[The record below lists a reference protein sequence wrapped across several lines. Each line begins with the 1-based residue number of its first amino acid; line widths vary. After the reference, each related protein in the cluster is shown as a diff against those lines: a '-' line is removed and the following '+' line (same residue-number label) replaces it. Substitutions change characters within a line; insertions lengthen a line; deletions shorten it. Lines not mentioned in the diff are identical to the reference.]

1 MLKHFSA
8 PWQLRIP
15 MLVFLFALAFSLQA
29 QDKVDTP
36 PKPVNMASVYQAI
49 GYPKAAA
56 KANKEAKVLVKILIG
71 KDGKYVKHEY
81 LGNPESVFTDAI
93 DAHIAD
99 IEFTAAQKE
108 GKAVKYWVTL
118 PFMFKL
124 KQD

>member
-1 MLKHFSA
+1 MSNQFSA
-8 PWQLRIP
+8 TWQLRIP
-15 MLVFLFALAFSLQA
+15 MLVFLLSLAFALQA

-36 PKPVNMASVYQAI
+36 PKPTNITSVYQAI

-56 KANKEAKVLVKILIG
+56 KAEKEGKVMVKILIG

-81 LGNPESVFTDAI
+81 LGSPETVFTKAI
-93 DAHIAD
+93 DKHIAD
-99 IEFTAAQKE
+99 IEFTPAQKD

-124 KQD
+124 N

>member
-1 MLKHFSA
+1 MHNLLSA
-8 PWQLRIP
+8 TWQRRLP
-15 MLVFLFALAFSLQA
+15 MFLLLCSLAFAVQA

-36 PKPVNMASVYQAI
+36 PKPVNMTTVYQAI

-56 KANKEAKVLVKILIG
+56 EANKEGKVMVKILIG

-81 LGNPESVFTDAI
+81 LGKPETVFTEAI
-93 DAHIAD
+93 DEHIAD
-99 IEFTAAQKE
+99 IEFTAAQKD

-124 KQD
+124 N

>member
-1 MLKHFSA
+1 MNNLLSA
-8 PWQLRIP
+8 TWQRRLP
-15 MLVFLFALAFSLQA
+15 MFLLLCSLVFAVQA

-36 PKPVNMASVYQAI
+36 PKPVNMTTVYQAI

-56 KANKEAKVLVKILIG
+56 EAEKEGKVLVKILIG

-81 LGNPESVFTDAI
+81 LGKPESVFTEAI
-93 DAHIAD
+93 DEHIAD
-99 IEFTAAQKE
+99 IEFTAAQKD

-124 KQD
+124 N